1 MTYEEFV
8 EKLKGVCEQ
17 HNFTE
22 NPNISSGEANY
33 KAFCF
38 GGQTFYDVPGDE
50 KNPTRVSP
58 MVLVYQDRYDNMK
71 PKIDYDE
78 LVFYTSNAGSQLV
91 KCKTK
96 THVLKVDKFDWVKF
110 RKWLIDQN
118 QAVQNSLVMYKQR
131 GVNKL
136 LKQIKKDF

>member
-22 NPNISSGEANY
+22 NPNIISGEANY

-38 GGQTFYDVPGDE
+38 GGQTYYEITGGE
-50 KNPTRVSP
+50 IRSAP
-58 MVLVYQDRYDNMK
+58 MVLVYQDRYDNMR

-78 LVFYTSNAGSQLV
+78 LVFYTTKVGTQTV

-96 THVLKVDKFDWVKF
+96 THVLNVDKFDWVKF
-110 RKWLIDQN
+110 NKWLIDQN
-118 QAVQNSLVMYKQR
+118 QEVQNSLVLYKQR